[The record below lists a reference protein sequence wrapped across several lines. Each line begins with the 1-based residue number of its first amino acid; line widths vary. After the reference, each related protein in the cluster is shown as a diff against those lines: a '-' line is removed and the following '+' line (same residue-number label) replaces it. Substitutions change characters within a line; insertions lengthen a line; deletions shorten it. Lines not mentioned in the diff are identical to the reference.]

1 MKMSLVFLFLLSI
14 KKKPVSEKNRVKRR
28 KRRREKKQNQNYHNK
43 FYDMMLN
50 CELGAIDFI

>member
-1 MKMSLVFLFLLSI
+1 MSFFFVPSFYQ
-14 KKKPVSEKNRVKRR
+14 KKPVSEKNRVKRR
-28 KRRREKKQNQNYHNK
+28 RRREKKQNQNYHNK